1 MGDHERRLKRQ
12 TIGDR
17 RIHGDRRHVDNNDY
31 NGVEHRSGKQRRTL
45 IDRRN
50 LY

>member
-1 MGDHERRLKRQ
+1 MVNHERRLKRQ
-12 TIGDR
+12 TVGDR
-17 RIHGDRRHVDNNDY
+17 RVQGDRRHADNYEY

>member
-1 MGDHERRLKRQ
+1 MINHERRLKRQ

-17 RIHGDRRHVDNNDY
+17 RVHGNRRQVYDDEY
-31 NGVEHRSGKQRRTL
+31 NGVEHRTGKERRTL

-50 LY
+50 PF